1 VDAPHDDRTELLLA
15 LGRGLHQAGLA
26 TDSLEQTLLEVAIS
40 CGVALEVNALPTSLT
55 LAIGPAFEQRLI
67 ILRLEPGKLHLRK
80 LALLEGVVAALRR
93 GREPGLALADVTR
106 IDTVVRPDPPALS
119 IVAYAL
125 LSCGAALLLGGAVH
139 EVVVAGLD
147 GIAIGAIAA
156 VAQRSRRVDR
166 IFEISA
172 AFIATVIVG
181 LWEHFVGPIAL
192 YVAIVAGV
200 VQLLPGYSLTT
211 ALNELANRNLVS
223 GTARL
228 GGVLVTLLSLGCGF
242 ALGAGLSG
250 NAILNGP
257 KLSAGGFTTPLS
269 TAIASVLMALGIA
282 LILHARYRDVGWIVA
297 SCVVTIALAR
307 FFPTLGI
314 TEASPFATAFTMGL
328 ATNLA
333 ARYLRIPQTVVLV
346 PALLVLVP
354 GSISYESLLA
364 VFQPDT
370 TDAVS
375 LAVRALLSA
384 ILIVAGF
391 LASQLVAPLPLRRPV
406 G

>member
-1 VDAPHDDRTELLLA
+1 M
-15 LGRGLHQAGLA
+15 
-26 TDSLEQTLLEVAIS
+26 
-40 CGVALEVNALPTSLT
+40 
-55 LAIGPAFEQRLI
+55 I
-67 ILRLEPGKLHLRK
+67 I
-80 LALLEGVVAALRR
+80 
-93 GREPGLALADVTR
+93 
-106 IDTVVRPDPPALS
+106 
-119 IVAYAL
+119 
-125 LSCGAALLLGGAVH
+125 
-139 EVVVAGLD
+139 
-147 GIAIGAIAA
+147 
-156 VAQRSRRVDR
+156 
-166 IFEISA
+166 
-172 AFIATVIVG
+172 G
-181 LWEHFVGPIAL
+181 LWDRVVGPTAL

-228 GGVLVTLLSLGCGF
+228 GGVFVTLLSLGCGF

-250 NAILNGP
+250 NAIFHGP

-269 TAIASVLMALGIA
+269 TAIASILMALGIA
-282 LILHARYRDVGWIVA
+282 LILHARYRDVGWIVTSA
-297 SCVVTIALAR
+297 VITSTLAR
-307 FFPTLGI
+307 FFPLLGI
-314 TEASPFATAFTMGL
+314 TQASPFATAFIMGL

-364 VFQPDT
+364 VFQNDT
-370 TDAVS
+370 TDGIS

-391 LASQLVAPLPLRRPV
+391 LASQLIAPLPSRRS

>member
-1 VDAPHDDRTELLLA
+1 MDAPHDDRTELLLA

-26 TDSLEQTLLEVAIS
+26 TDSLELTLRGVAAS

-55 LAIGPAFEQRLI
+55 LAIGPPFEQRLI

-93 GREPGLALADVTR
+93 GREPGLALADVAR
-106 IDTVVRPDPPALS
+106 IDTVVQPDPPALS
-119 IVAYAL
+119 IAAYTL
-125 LSCGAALLLGGAVH
+125 LSCGAAVLLGGAVH

-166 IFEISA
+166 VFEISA

-250 NAILNGP
+250 NAILHGP

-269 TAIASVLMALGIA
+269 TSIASVLMALGIA
-282 LILHARYRDVGWIVA
+282 LILHARYRDLGWIVA
-297 SCVVTIALAR
+297 SCVLTIALAR

-333 ARYLRIPQTVVLV
+333 ARYMRIPQTVVLV

-364 VFQPDT
+364 VFQPDS

-375 LAVRALLSA
+375 LAARALLSA

-391 LASQLVAPLPLRRPV
+391 LASQLIAPRPGRVAA
-406 G
+406 